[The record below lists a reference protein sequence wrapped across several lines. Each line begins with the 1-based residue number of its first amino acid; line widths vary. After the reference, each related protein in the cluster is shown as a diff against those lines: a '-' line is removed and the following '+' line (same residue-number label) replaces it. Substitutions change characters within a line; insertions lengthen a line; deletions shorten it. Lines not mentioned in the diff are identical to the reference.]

1 MLTAK
6 PMRLR
11 SRLARL
17 ERQKST
23 MARNSGP
30 SLCSIVEDRR
40 VLRQWLASKGLSA
53 EEALARGMNGPE
65 TISVTVTDL
74 VRAAARVR
82 DWRRTRFGA
91 ESDTYATLQQAQK
104 G

>member
-1 MLTAK
+1 
-6 PMRLR
+6 
-11 SRLARL
+11 
-17 ERQKST
+17 
-23 MARNSGP
+23 
-30 SLCSIVEDRR
+30 
-40 VLRQWLASKGLSA
+40 
-53 EEALARGMNGPE
+53 MNGPE

>member
-23 MARNSGP
+23 MARTSGP

-40 VLRQWLASKGLSA
+40 VLRQWLASEGLSA

-65 TISVTVTDL
+65 TISVTVADL
-74 VRAAARVR
+74 VRATARLR
-82 DWRRTRFGA
+82 DWRRSRFGA
-91 ESDTYATLQQAQK
+91 ESKTYATLQQAQK